1 MKINSVKYEE
11 AFLALEQYSD
21 DDGADKSNGYRVF
34 SALEEQKMQDPYK
47 RHGDWRITRS
57 LREIVF
63 PLDLS
68 M

>member
-47 RHGDWRITRS
+47 RHGDWRITRK
-57 LREIVF
+57 V
-63 PLDLS
+63 
-68 M
+68 